1 MAYSFKLT
9 VRDVLQRPHFK
20 SATLISGQKGVYRV
34 VNWVH
39 IVEVK
44 EIRHLL
50 NGNELILTTGVG
62 WGKTKASR
70 LSFLKQLIERD
81 CAGLC
86 VELGLVFKDI
96 PDDMRKLAD
105 EHDFPLI
112 VFPDEVRFIDI
123 TQDLHT
129 VIHEAKQQHLQEE
142 RWIRDWLEGQ
152 FGEEDV
158 RRHLLTHH
166 ATEKATGV
174 VACILAFGHEHLR
187 DSTFARLSI
196 VSRTAFSGQRF
207 SLFPI
212 GDDKRIVYILIDHGL
227 EENWKQRIQ
236 KGIQSVK
243 QSLRLPAPS
252 VQFGIGKR
260 VAQLSRLHK
269 SFQTAQEA
277 LNIQQKAGEGE
288 DVFYDDLHILRIV
301 SGFKDTDRL
310 YEFIMDYLRPVIEY
324 DQKHGGEMMK
334 TLKVFLAC
342 NGSKQE
348 TAAKLYIV
356 RQTLY
361 NRLEKLEE
369 MLGSDFM
376 LPEKRLAIEF
386 AIAAYEY
393 YRPPADS

>member
-112 VFPDEVRFIDI
+112 VFPDEIRFIDI

-152 FGEEDV
+152 FGEEVV

>member
-152 FGEEDV
+152 FGEEVV

-174 VACILAFGHEHLR
+174 VACILALGHEHLR